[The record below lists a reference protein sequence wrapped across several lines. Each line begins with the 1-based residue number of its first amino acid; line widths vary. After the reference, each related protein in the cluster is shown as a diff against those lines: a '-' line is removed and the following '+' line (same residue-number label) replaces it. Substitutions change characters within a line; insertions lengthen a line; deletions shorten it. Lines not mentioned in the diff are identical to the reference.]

1 MGKALPIVIA
11 LVLLVYTFFD
21 IWATPGSQVR
31 HLPKPFWFAVV
42 IVVPIVGPLLWLFFG
57 TGRPGT
63 TTPPRRGYGVRGPD
77 DDPDFLRGL

>member
-11 LVLLVYTFFD
+11 LVLLVYAFFD
-21 IWATPGSQVR
+21 IWATPRAEIR

-42 IVVPIVGPLLWLFFG
+42 VVVPVIGPLLWLFL
-57 TGRPGT
+57 GT
-63 TTPPRRGYGVRGPD
+63 TRGGASSPPRRGYGVRGPD